1 MAEWEQVWTG
11 DGNPQEFTNRMEI
24 EEGWLYRHTVKVGL
38 TGLVESMVFVPK
50 QPAKP
55 SPPRQKRPAPARQK
69 RR

>member
-1 MAEWEQVWTG
+1 MAEWEQVWAGKST
-11 DGNPQEFTNRMEI
+11 PEEFTHRMEI
-24 EEGWLYRHTVKVGL
+24 DKGWLYRHTVKVGL

-55 SPPRQKRPAPARQK
+55 APTRQK